1 MPSNAN
7 QSDYFGG
14 QAELTPPQSTP
25 TSAHEEKAPILPL
38 FNLPPSP
45 EDSDSND
52 ARRQV
57 LIFSGMQ
64 LSPPLTDCVDF
75 DGTIML
81 GDTGHVLFDA
91 HGCGEDRRK
100 ELDAA
105 IHSGELTFRDASEQ
119 MWGSLNV
126 PFDDGF
132 EVMKDT
138 LEMDP
143 DFQEFHDFCIA
154 RKIPFNVISAGLK
167 PVLRRVLDEF
177 VGEHA
182 HHIDIVANDAHISA
196 DGSEWKVLWKDD
208 TALGHDKAA
217 SIQEA
222 RAQAS
227 EVDDEQPP
235 LIIFI
240 GDGVSD
246 LPAARECDV
255 LFARR
260 GLRLEEYCI
269 EHNIKYIPFDTF
281 KDIQLEVARIVSDDR
296 KSKKE
301 TGIPKFYNPRSVSFR
316 ILYLTCVGQMCG
328 EDFQVRNRYL
338 LLVRLRMS
346 LFSMTSRIFEGIVV
360 AKVGAWH
367 SQAASS

>member
-1 MPSNAN
+1 MPSISSQQDFFNT
-7 QSDYFGG
+7 
-14 QAELTPPQSTP
+14 AELTPPA
-25 TSAHEEKAPILPL
+25 SAHESPVLRAVN
-38 FNLPPSP
+38 FPPSP
-45 EDSDSND
+45 DDSDASENK
-52 ARRQV
+52 RQV
-57 LIFSGMQ
+57 MIFS
-64 LSPPLTDCVDF
+64 DF

-91 HGCGEDRRK
+91 HGCGEEKRK

-105 IHSGELTFRDASEQ
+105 IHSGDLSFRDASEQ

-132 EVMKDT
+132 EVMKEQ

-143 DFQEFHDFCIA
+143 DFQEFHKFCI
-154 RKIPFNVISAGLK
+154 KKQIPFNVISAGLK

-177 VGEHA
+177 VGEQA
-182 HHIDIVANDAHISA
+182 QHIDIVANDAEISA
-196 DGSEWKVLWKDD
+196 DGSAWKVLWKDETD
-208 TALGHDKAA
+208 LGHDKAA

-222 RAQAS
+222 RAQAT
-227 EVDDEQPP
+227 EDGDDEQPP

-269 EHNIKYIPFDTF
+269 ENNIKYIPFDTF
-281 KDIQLEVARIVSDDR
+281 KDIEREVARIVKDDR
-296 KSKKE
+296 QSTKE
-301 TGIPKFYNPRSVSFR
+301 TGIPKFYNPRLSFLLNEANFRRANFWRRISSQKSVPTLKSFVPSFPVLKSVPNFR
-316 ILYLTCVGQMCG
+316 KGTLPLDQGVM
-328 EDFQVRNRYL
+328 
-338 LLVRLRMS
+338 
-346 LFSMTSRIFEGIVV
+346 
-360 AKVGAWH
+360 H
-367 SQAASS
+367 SQAAT

>member
-1 MPSNAN
+1 MSPALVN

-14 QAELTPPQSTP
+14 QVDLTPPSSNP
-25 TSAHEEKAPILPL
+25 TSAHDIKAPSLPTFCLPL
-38 FNLPPSP
+38 SP
-45 EDSDSND
+45 EDSDASD
-52 ARRQV
+52 SRRQV
-57 LIFSGMQ
+57 MIFSGRI
-64 LSPPLTDCVDF
+64 LFLDRTDGIDF

-105 IHSGELTFRDASEQ
+105 IHSGELSFRDASEQ

-132 EVMKDT
+132 EVMKER

-177 VGEHA
+177 VGDQA
-182 HHIDIVANDAHISA
+182 RHIDIVANDAEISA
-196 DGSEWKVLWKDD
+196 DGSEWKVLWKDNTD
-208 TALGHDKAA
+208 LGHDKAA

-222 RAQAS
+222 RLQAS

-269 EHNIKYIPFDTF
+269 EHDIKYIPFDTF
-281 KDIQLEVARIVSDDR
+281 KDIQREVAHIVSDDQ
-296 KSKKE
+296 KAKKE
-301 TGIPKFYNPRSVSFR
+301 TGMPKFYNPRFVSFS
-316 ILYLTCVGQMCG
+316 
-328 EDFQVRNRYL
+328 
-338 LLVRLRMS
+338 S
-346 LFSMTSRIFEGIVV
+346 LF
-360 AKVGAWH
+360 
-367 SQAASS
+367 

>member
-1 MPSNAN
+1 
-7 QSDYFGG
+7 
-14 QAELTPPQSTP
+14 
-25 TSAHEEKAPILPL
+25 
-38 FNLPPSP
+38 
-45 EDSDSND
+45 
-52 ARRQV
+52 
-57 LIFSGMQ
+57 
-64 LSPPLTDCVDF
+64 
-75 DGTIML
+75 ML

-91 HGCGEDRRK
+91 HGCGEEKRK

-105 IHSGELTFRDASEQ
+105 IHSGDLTFRDASEQ

-132 EVMKDT
+132 EVMKQR

-143 DFQEFHDFCIA
+143 DFQEFHEFCLK

-177 VGEHA
+177 VGDQA
-182 HHIDIVANDAHISA
+182 HHIDIVANDAEISE
-196 DGSEWKVLWKDD
+196 DGSEWKVVWKDD

-222 RAQAS
+222 RAQATEDS
-227 EVDDEQPP
+227 DDEQPP

-269 EHNIKYIPFDTF
+269 EHDIQYIPFDTF
-281 KDIQLEVARIVSDDR
+281 KDIQREVARIVKDDR
-296 KSKKE
+296 QSKKE
-301 TGIPKFYNPRSVSFR
+301 TGLPMFYNPRFVVLLNVADSYRANCWRRLSNQKSVPSLKSFAPPSFP
-316 ILYLTCVGQMCG
+316 ILNNVPNFRKGTMPLDSGV
-328 EDFQVRNRYL
+328 L
-338 LLVRLRMS
+338 
-346 LFSMTSRIFEGIVV
+346 
-360 AKVGAWH
+360 
-367 SQAASS
+367 

>member
-1 MPSNAN
+1 
-7 QSDYFGG
+7 
-14 QAELTPPQSTP
+14 
-25 TSAHEEKAPILPL
+25 
-38 FNLPPSP
+38 
-45 EDSDSND
+45 
-52 ARRQV
+52 
-57 LIFSGMQ
+57 
-64 LSPPLTDCVDF
+64 
-75 DGTIML
+75 ML

-105 IHSGELTFRDASEQ
+105 IHSGELSFRDASEQ

-126 PFDDGF
+126 PFEDGF

-138 LEMDP
+138 MEMDP
-143 DFQEFHDFCIA
+143 DFKEFHKFCLK
-154 RKIPFNVISAGLK
+154 RHIPFNVISAGLK

-177 VGEHA
+177 VGEQA
-182 HHIDIVANDAHISA
+182 RHIDIVANDAHISE
-196 DGSEWKVLWKDD
+196 DGSEWKVVWKDN

-227 EVDDEQPP
+227 EVDDDQPP

-269 EHNIKYIPFDTF
+269 EHNISYIPFDTF
-281 KDIQLEVARIVSDDR
+281 KDIQREVARITKDDR
-296 KSKKE
+296 KAKKE
-301 TGIPKFYNPRSVSFR
+301 TGKPKFYNPRYASRRVNQSDLCRANFWRRISSQKSVPSLKSFASIP
-316 ILYLTCVGQMCG
+316 ILKDVPNFRKGASPLMAGSST
-328 EDFQVRNRYL
+328 L
-338 LLVRLRMS
+338 
-346 LFSMTSRIFEGIVV
+346 SRV
-360 AKVGAWH
+360 
-367 SQAASS
+367 SSCT

>member
-1 MPSNAN
+1 
-7 QSDYFGG
+7 
-14 QAELTPPQSTP
+14 
-25 TSAHEEKAPILPL
+25 
-38 FNLPPSP
+38 
-45 EDSDSND
+45 
-52 ARRQV
+52 
-57 LIFSGMQ
+57 
-64 LSPPLTDCVDF
+64 
-75 DGTIML
+75 ML

-105 IHSGELTFRDASEQ
+105 IHSGELSFRDASEQ

-132 EVMKDT
+132 EVMKARLDI
-138 LEMDP
+138 DP
-143 DFQEFHDFCIA
+143 DFEEFHEFCLK
-154 RKIPFNVISAGLK
+154 RRIPFNVISAGLK

-177 VGEHA
+177 IGEQA
-182 HHIDIVANDAHISA
+182 QHIDIVANDAHISE
-196 DGSEWKVLWKDD
+196 DGSEWKVVWKDD

-227 EVDDEQPP
+227 EVDDDQPP

-269 EHNIKYIPFDTF
+269 EHNISYIPFDTF
-281 KDIQLEVARIVSDDR
+281 KDIQHEVARITKDDR
-296 KSKKE
+296 KTKKE
-301 TGIPKFYNPRSVSFR
+301 TGIPKFYNPRYEPPRDDELTVS
-316 ILYLTCVGQMCG
+316 GQTSGG
-328 EDFQVRNRYL
+328 EFQVRNRYHLSNL
-338 LLVRLRMS
+338 LQAFPFSRM
-346 LFSMTSRIFEGIVV
+346 FRISERGHLC
-360 AKVGAWH
+360 WLPTPLH
-367 SQAASS
+367 SQESLLAHRAWSVIHEGHSFFDFIS

>member
-1 MPSNAN
+1 
-7 QSDYFGG
+7 
-14 QAELTPPQSTP
+14 
-25 TSAHEEKAPILPL
+25 
-38 FNLPPSP
+38 
-45 EDSDSND
+45 
-52 ARRQV
+52 
-57 LIFSGMQ
+57 
-64 LSPPLTDCVDF
+64 
-75 DGTIML
+75 ML

-91 HGCGEDRRK
+91 HGCGEDKRK

-105 IHSGELTFRDASEQ
+105 IHSGELSFRDASEQ

-132 EVMKDT
+132 EVMKNR

-143 DFQEFHDFCIA
+143 DFQEFHNFCIK
-154 RKIPFNVISAGLK
+154 RHIPCNVISAGLK

-177 VGEHA
+177 VGENA
-182 HHIDIVANDAHISA
+182 RHIDIVANDAQISK
-196 DGSEWKVLWKDD
+196 DGSEWKVFWKDD

-227 EVDDEQPP
+227 DSDDEQSP

-260 GLRLEEYCI
+260 GLHLEKYCI
-269 EHNIKYIPFDTF
+269 EHKITYIPFDTF
-281 KDIQLEVARIVSDDR
+281 KDIQIEVARIVKDNG
-296 KSKKE
+296 KSKNE
-301 TGIPKFYNPRSVSFR
+301 TGVAKFYNPRFVHIFPFHSDSR
-316 ILYLTCVGQMCG
+316 RPISREG
-328 EDFQVRNRYL
+328 FQIKNRYQL
-338 LLVRLRMS
+338 SSRL
-346 LFSMTSRIFEGIVV
+346 
-360 AKVGAWH
+360 
-367 SQAASS
+367 

>member
-1 MPSNAN
+1 
-7 QSDYFGG
+7 
-14 QAELTPPQSTP
+14 
-25 TSAHEEKAPILPL
+25 
-38 FNLPPSP
+38 
-45 EDSDSND
+45 
-52 ARRQV
+52 
-57 LIFSGMQ
+57 
-64 LSPPLTDCVDF
+64 
-75 DGTIML
+75 ML

-126 PFDDGF
+126 PFEDGF
-132 EVMKDT
+132 EVMKER

-143 DFQEFHDFCIA
+143 DFEEFHKFCIK
-154 RKIPFNVISAGLK
+154 RHIPFNVISAGLK
-167 PVLRRVLDEF
+167 PVLRRLLDEF
-177 VGEHA
+177 IGEPA
-182 HHIDIVANDAHISA
+182 ARHIDIVANDAKISE
-196 DGSEWKVLWKDD
+196 DGSEWKVVWKDD
-208 TALGHDKAA
+208 TDLGHDKAA

-227 EVDDEQPP
+227 DNDDDQPP

-260 GLRLEEYCI
+260 GLRLEEYCV
-269 EHNIKYIPFDTF
+269 EHKISYIPFDTF
-281 KDIQLEVARIVSDDR
+281 KDIHSEVSRITKDDR

-301 TGIPKFYNPRSVSFR
+301 TGIPKFYNPR
-316 ILYLTCVGQMCG
+316 Y
-328 EDFQVRNRYL
+328 
-338 LLVRLRMS
+338 RLPP
-346 LFSMTSRIFEGIVV
+346 
-360 AKVGAWH
+360 
-367 SQAASS
+367 